1 MKVKHIDPLFTQA
14 DLKCAEAEVGILDGD
29 ATEPTAKR
37 GLKTF
42 YGGQAMKIGGVGS
55 VSVADVAEYND
66 RKYGWFDY
74 TIENDDCA
82 LIDVT
87 EAMAAQIAS
96 NNPQS
101 QRRYLNAL
109 SAWLRNPITLRKFG
123 MGEPRY
129 VRWKGFDWVMVRTG
143 RMFDTIKARLTNGV

>member
-14 DLKCAEAEVGILDGD
+14 DLKVAEAEVGILDGD
-29 ATEPTAKR
+29 AIEPMAKR
-37 GLKTF
+37 GLKAF
-42 YGGQAMKIGGVGS
+42 YGGQAMKVGGIGS

-66 RKYGWFDY
+66 KKYGWFDY
-74 TIENDDCA
+74 TIEHDDRA

-87 EAMAAQIAS
+87 AAMAEQIAT

-123 MGEPRY
+123 SGEPRY
-129 VRWKGFDWVMVRTG
+129 VRWKGFDWVMIRTG
-143 RMFDTIKARLTNGV
+143 RMFDTVKARLTNV

>member
-1 MKVKHIDPLFTQA
+1 MKIKHIDPLFTQD
-14 DLKCAEAEVGILDGD
+14 DLKCARAEVGILDGD
-29 ATEPTAKR
+29 ASEALAKR

-42 YGGQAMKIGGVGS
+42 WGGQAMKVGGT
-55 VSVADVAEYND
+55 AHITIAEVAEFND
-66 RKYGWFDY
+66 KKYDWFDY
-74 TIENDDCA
+74 TIENDDRA

-87 EAMAAQIAS
+87 VAMAEQIAS

-101 QRRYLNAL
+101 QKRYLNAL

-123 MGEPRY
+123 NNEPRY

-143 RMFDTIKARLTNGV
+143 RMFNSVKARLTDV